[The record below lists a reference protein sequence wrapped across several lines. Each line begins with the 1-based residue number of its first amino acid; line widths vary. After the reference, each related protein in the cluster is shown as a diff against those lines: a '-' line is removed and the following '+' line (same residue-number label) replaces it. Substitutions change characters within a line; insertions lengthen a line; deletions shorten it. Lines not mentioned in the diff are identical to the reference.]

1 MFLRD
6 SVRTAPHTHCDHV
19 IRAGVRELLEA
30 ALLSAV
36 CSAWA
41 SSGTLTSAILMA
53 SVVALTI
60 EGPSGACVQTHS
72 GAGN

>member
-1 MFLRD
+1 VFLRD
-6 SVRTAPHTHCDHV
+6 SVRTLCDHV

-53 SVVALTI
+53 SVVALAT